1 MVAILEDEMSTYD
14 PTEAKRLIL
23 AKEAS
28 GEYHVTGSLDLRGC
42 DLTGWRTVPT
52 ALCLNTASGRA

>member
-1 MVAILEDEMSTYD
+1 MSTYD